1 MFFYVVFKWCCVH
14 LRRKILVGK
23 KKLLK
28 FKKKPDFPSICAA
41 VAASTH
47 TLTPPLTRAHNN
59 MHVWWSVSH
68 LLVCKKNTFRMRRQT
83 RASPC
88 SVQLRSNMH
97 SNMIYLCLSYFYVY
111 LFTLPW
117 LLQNDVLQLKPAANS
132 ILLWSCFI
140 LYVCL
145 IKLLPRRSRSESRIA
160 SWITSC
166 ETLGAAAE
174 LSLPSTE
181 ASKKNSSAFTSHPV
195 GQTSDSTD
203 ALLFLDFDFQT
214 FKMHNFIVDICFELN
229 GDDNW
234 LSAQTG
240 KTLTHMFCF

>member
-1 MFFYVVFKWCCVH
+1 MF
-14 LRRKILVGK
+14 
-23 KKLLK
+23 KLFLCL
-28 FKKKPDFPSICAA
+28 P
-41 VAASTH
+41 VYLTMASTE
-47 TLTPPLTRAHNN
+47 
-59 MHVWWSVSH
+59 
-68 LLVCKKNTFRMRRQT
+68 RRVT
-83 RASPC
+83 AETC
-88 SVQLRSNMH
+88 CQL
-97 SNMIYLCLSYFYVY
+97 YFVVK
-111 LFTLPW
+111 LFY
-117 LLQNDVLQLKPAANS
+117 
-132 ILLWSCFI
+132 F
-140 LYVCL
+140 VCL
-145 IKLLPRRSRSESRIA
+145 FDQIAPTALAQWITNRLVIERLL
-160 SWITSC
+160 WITSC

-214 FKMHNFIVDICFELN
+214 FKMHNFILDICFELN

>member
-1 MFFYVVFKWCCVH
+1 
-14 LRRKILVGK
+14 
-23 KKLLK
+23 
-28 FKKKPDFPSICAA
+28 
-41 VAASTH
+41 
-47 TLTPPLTRAHNN
+47 
-59 MHVWWSVSH
+59 
-68 LLVCKKNTFRMRRQT
+68 MRRQT

>member
-1 MFFYVVFKWCCVH
+1 MASTERRVTAETCCQLYFVV
-14 LRRKILVGK
+14 
-23 KKLLK
+23 KLL
-28 FKKKPDFPSICAA
+28 
-41 VAASTH
+41 
-47 TLTPPLTRAHNN
+47 
-59 MHVWWSVSH
+59 
-68 LLVCKKNTFRMRRQT
+68 
-83 RASPC
+83 
-88 SVQLRSNMH
+88 
-97 SNMIYLCLSYFYVY
+97 YF
-111 LFTLPW
+111 
-117 LLQNDVLQLKPAANS
+117 
-132 ILLWSCFI
+132 
-140 LYVCL
+140 VCL
-145 IKLLPRRSRSESRIA
+145 FDQIAPTVLAQWITNRLVIERLL
-160 SWITSC
+160 WITSC

-214 FKMHNFIVDICFELN
+214 FKMHNFILDICFELN

>member
-1 MFFYVVFKWCCVH
+1 MLYLNGAVFTYAEKSW
-14 LRRKILVGK
+14 LEK

-160 SWITSC
+160 SW
-166 ETLGAAAE
+166 
-174 LSLPSTE
+174 
-181 ASKKNSSAFTSHPV
+181 SSACCGSLHV
-195 GQTSDSTD
+195 R
-203 ALLFLDFDFQT
+203 
-214 FKMHNFIVDICFELN
+214 H
-229 GDDNW
+229 
-234 LSAQTG
+234 
-240 KTLTHMFCF
+240 